1 MRNGIFFIILQHTNN
16 LKQLIYENLGNN
28 KYHFK
33 NKSNE
38 KEKDSNN
45 ARHDMRSSARS
56 MGTRQVGRG
65 V

>member
-38 KEKDSNN
+38 KEKDSND
-45 ARHDMRSSARS
+45 ARPALRSSAGS
-56 MGTRQVGRG
+56 MGTSQLG
-65 V
+65 